1 MLVAIIILSC
11 FLAINSKYSELKNDF
26 DTLTNKYNYTMGN
39 LLNGKNKILEKQ
51 AGINSLYQD
60 RCII

>member
-1 MLVAIIILSC
+1 
-11 FLAINSKYSELKNDF
+11 
-26 DTLTNKYNYTMGN
+26 MGN

-60 RCII
+60 RCIIYIIIFHSDKCKERNPTVEM